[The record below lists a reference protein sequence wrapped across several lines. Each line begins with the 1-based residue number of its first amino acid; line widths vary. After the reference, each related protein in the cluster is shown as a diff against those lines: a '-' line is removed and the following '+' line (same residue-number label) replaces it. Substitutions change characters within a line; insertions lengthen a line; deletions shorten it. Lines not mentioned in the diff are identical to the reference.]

1 MEDLLSFVCFSFAG
15 ALLLWTLFRGRHA
28 HPQGRHVLVAS
39 HMRSL
44 ELK

>member
-1 MEDLLSFVCFSFAG
+1 METVLSFACFVCAG

-28 HPQGRHVLVAS
+28 HPQDKHVLVAS

-44 ELK
+44 GSK

>member
-1 MEDLLSFVCFSFAG
+1 METVLSFACFFFAG
-15 ALLLWTLFRGRHA
+15 ALLLWTLIRGRHP
-28 HPQGRHVLVAS
+28 HPQGKHRLVAS